1 MPETRQTIIDNTVDE
16 ILECNKLCM
25 LDEAN
30 LKIVLYY
37 MASRLESI
45 HNDAA
50 LARLDKIFNKENE
63 Q

>member
-1 MPETRQTIIDNTVDE
+1 MSETRQTIIDETVDE
-16 ILECNKLCM
+16 ILEGYKIGM

-30 LKIVLYY
+30 LKVNLGY

-50 LARLDKIFNKENE
+50 LARLDKILKKDE
-63 Q
+63 

>member
-1 MPETRQTIIDNTVDE
+1 MQETRQTIIDETVDE
-16 ILECNKLCM
+16 IIEGHKIGM

-50 LARLDKIFNKENE
+50 LARLNKILNKEIE
-63 Q
+63 